1 MKEKIKQE
9 YVRENIKR
17 EIKNFVNKIL
27 EREDFEE
34 IWQEII
40 EFCDDLKNKRE
51 DYLNCLAYHW
61 LIGSTPQENK
71 QLFLDF
77 EGNDSILKFIA
88 KLKEKYKIN

>member
-1 MKEKIKQE
+1 LAG
-9 YVRENIKR
+9 
-17 EIKNFVNKIL
+17 KNRRK
-27 EREDFEE
+27 
-34 IWQEII
+34 
-40 EFCDDLKNKRE
+40 

-77 EGNDSILKFIA
+77 EGDDSILRFIA

>member
-1 MKEKIKQE
+1 MKEKIQPE

-40 EFCDDLKNKRE
+40 EFCDDLKKIE
-51 DYLNCLAYHW
+51 
-61 LIGSTPQENK
+61 
-71 QLFLDF
+71 
-77 EGNDSILKFIA
+77 
-88 KLKEKYKIN
+88 EKII